1 MRMDL
6 FTRVY
11 IYNLHLHLHS
21 LQGQVFARYYS
32 QFVVTLLSVKVAVRS
47 INLSKTRYRKN

>member
-47 INLSKTRYRKN
+47 INLSKTRYRKS